1 MTKTG
6 VDAAL
11 VAPKSP
17 TAVWD
22 GQGLLAAI
30 DAATRW
36 LDVNRDRVNAL
47 NVFPVPD
54 GDTGSNM
61 ALTMRAAVAEGRASG
76 AIAAGDM
83 AARVAYGALMGARG
97 NSGVILSQVFRGVA
111 QAIAGRDEV
120 DGRDLANALNAAR
133 EMAYN
138 AVMKPVEGTMLTV
151 VRGAADRAESV
162 AERTPSLQAVLVS
175 ALGGAKDALERTPEL
190 LDILRQAGVVDAGGQ
205 GIVLLLEAMEA
216 SLRGDDL
223 AEHAEPSVAEPVGA
237 SMAFLDRV
245 EDLHGDEAFGYCTNF
260 VVLGEGIAFNQA
272 RAKIGAMGQSA
283 VIVGDQTVL
292 KVHIHVENPGPVL
305 DYAARLG
312 ALDQIKI
319 DNMQAQTRVLTHERA
334 DHATTADTTP
344 TAEPAPLIVPEGTQ
358 SVLAVAAGDGMANA
372 LRSMGAAR
380 IVGGGQTA
388 NPSIE
393 ELLAAV
399 EAAPTPEVI
408 LLPNNPNIVLTAGRV
423 SDLSTKEIRVVPSRS
438 VPQGLAALAVFHADD
453 DLDTNV
459 AAMTEALT
467 SVKTVELTRAVR
479 DVTLDGMRVI
489 AGQVIGLVDDC
500 LVVAGDESGVVAR
513 ETLDRAGLATAELV
527 TIFTGD
533 DAQPGQ
539 ASTLRD
545 SILARYPDVLVEI
558 HDGGQPHYRFV
569 IAVE

>member
-1 MTKTG
+1 VTKTR
-6 VDAAL
+6 AAS
-11 VAPKSP
+11 ASSKAT

-22 GQGLLAAI
+22 GQSLLAAF

-76 AIAAGDM
+76 ATAAGEM

-111 QAIAGRDEV
+111 KAIAGRDEV
-120 DGRDLANALNAAR
+120 DGRDLAHALTTAR

-151 VRGAADRAESV
+151 VRGAAERAAKV
-162 AERTPSLQAVLVS
+162 AERTPSLPAVMAE
-175 ALGGAKDALERTPEL
+175 ALQGAEEALATTPEL

-205 GIVLLLEAMEA
+205 GIVLLLEAMDA

-223 AEHAEPSVAEPVGA
+223 AEHAALSVTEPVGA
-237 SMAFLDRV
+237 GMEFLDQID
-245 EDLHGDEAFGYCTNF
+245 ELHGDDAFGYCTNF
-260 VVLGEGIAFNQA
+260 VVLGEAIPFDQA
-272 RAKIGAMGQSA
+272 RAKIGGMGQSA
-283 VIVGDQTVL
+283 VIVGDETVL
-292 KVHIHVENPGPVL
+292 KVHVHVENPGPVL

-319 DNMQAQTRVLTHERA
+319 DNMQAQTRVLTTERG
-334 DHATTADTTP
+334 DHLETTP
-344 TAEPAPLIVPEGTQ
+344 TIDSSPPNLPAGTQ
-358 SVLAVAAGDGMANA
+358 SVLAVAAGDGLAKA
-372 LRSMGAAR
+372 LRSMGAAG

-399 EAAPTPEVI
+399 EAAPTPRVI

-423 SDLSTKEIRVVPSRS
+423 PELSSKDIRVVPSRS
-438 VPQGLAALAVFHADD
+438 VPQGLAALAVFHPDD
-453 DLDTNV
+453 DFDANV
-459 AAMTEALT
+459 AAMTAALS

-500 LVVAGDESGVVAR
+500 LVVAGDESGEVAC
-513 ETLDRAGLATAELV
+513 ETLDRAGLADAELV

-533 DAQPGQ
+533 DAQPGH
-539 ASTLRD
+539 AATLRD
-545 SILARYPDVLVEI
+545 SILERYPEVHVEV